1 MEKKKMCT
9 FGGSYVQKK
18 VNMFNY
24 NQFTMR
30 KLYYSLLLAVLFF
43 AAGTTLNAQGLADD
57 KPVMSI
63 GCLSDLH
70 NELGLIS
77 SSNVNNVKLRGTI
90 VNTVNKMR
98 EEEDIDLIVLG
109 GDYTSDVTI
118 PEANWERI
126 RDLMHDALRS
136 AFHPEREKKPV
147 IYVTGNHDYEVAN
160 FDNLPK
166 PYNAARY
173 YDFIMK
179 DDIGELTEKD
189 AFYEEADNG
198 SLGKENLLAAFHYE
212 INGFDFI
219 ALNCGKFF
227 FASAWDYSYSLASV
241 EWVGQKLA
249 ELYEKSPNRTVFFLL
264 HVPFQDSNSISN
276 INKGMG
282 GRGSAE
288 GVQSAK
294 RLKEILA
301 QYPNVIMLY
310 GHDHGSDNAY
320 IRSKTSQRVTRYNSF
335 GNVIATTDETHVDEI
350 IEGQEGGGEEEVYTP
365 EAGSVKGYFK
375 SYSGDG
381 YMNYLSTS
389 DNLQCGTAK
398 TEATIAAS
406 TSMKDRYTI
415 LLNGGYTHLGST
427 AHFTGNTA
435 ITMYSS
441 PYIFKVEDP
450 AASTVKAHRVHKL
463 SEFNKGGHFV
473 ILGYAKKDGQ
483 WYMMGS
489 ENVTITYPGL
499 AGLLYSAD
507 EPGED
512 IEFTAYDEHSPI
524 WEFECTTPK
533 ADEEPTPT
541 DEPAVVNGFFESFAG
556 DGFLN
561 YVSTSDNLQCG
572 TVKNTVSIA
581 HATAYTGRYTVYV
594 NNSGYIHLGS
604 TNHFTGNTAISDYS
618 TPYIYHVPAPVA
630 GTTVKA
636 QRITSLLDI
645 KPGQYYALAS
655 YAKGDKKW
663 HLMTSENVT
672 ISYPGLAAQDLS
684 DDVPGE
690 EIEIELGDH
699 APVWKFVT
707 ESGENPGEEPGE
719 EPASDASYYLQNK
732 ANNGYL
738 CYGAY
743 NAETQ
748 EVPARVIVT
757 PTATSGVF
765 NVTIS
770 NGQYLYCG
778 SAGYFSGNDAAN
790 DIWFYDATDG
800 SPVTKVEV
808 GKSYYVVG
816 YKQTKYYALSSE
828 VIRPGTGNQRL
839 LSVAVEFD
847 ADGKLIAP
855 EEADKYIWTLGEMP
869 KGTPSFLSAF
879 MGSMR
884 YYSNSIEGDVSV
896 TNSKIVQALM
906 VYIHPD
912 RIVLKMKNYGS
923 SGNFGGIQIQKE
935 LAGYTIFR
943 EVENANGSIVGVNN
957 LTGDVLGSGKT
968 YDLSGRRVSHLG
980 KGVYIVDGKKIL
992 R

>member
-1 MEKKKMCT
+1 
-9 FGGSYVQKK
+9 
-18 VNMFNY
+18 
-24 NQFTMR
+24 MR
-30 KLYYSLLLAVLFF
+30 KLYNLLLLAVLFF
-43 AAGTTLNAQGLADD
+43 ATGTVLNAQVPED

-77 SSNVNNVKLRGTI
+77 SSNLDNVRLRGTI
-90 VNTVNKMR
+90 LNTVNKMR
-98 EEEDIDLIVLG
+98 EDEDIDLVILG

-126 RDLMHDALRS
+126 RDLMHDALRT

-166 PYNAARY
+166 SYNAARY

-198 SLGKENLLAAFHYE
+198 TLGKERLLAAFHYE
-212 INGFDFI
+212 ICGFDFI

-227 FASAWDYSYSLASV
+227 FQSAWDYSYSLASV
-241 EWVGQKLA
+241 EWVGEKLA
-249 ELYEKSPNRTVFFLL
+249 ELYAESPNRTVFFLL
-264 HVPFQDSNSISN
+264 HLPFQDSNSISN

-288 GVQSAK
+288 GVQSAQ

-301 QYPNVIMLY
+301 RYPNVIMLY

-320 IRSKTSQRVTRYNSF
+320 IRSKTSQRVTRYNTM
-335 GNVIATTDETHVDEI
+335 GEVIATTDATHVDEV
-350 IEGQEGGGEEEVYTP
+350 IEGQGGGEGGGEEPYIP
-365 EAGSVKGYFK
+365 ETGSVKGYFK

-381 YMNYLSTS
+381 YMNYVSTS
-389 DNLQCGTAK
+389 ANLQCGETK

-450 AASTVKAHRVHKL
+450 SATTVKAHRVHKL
-463 SEFNKGGHFV
+463 SEFNKGGHYV
-473 ILGYAKKDGQ
+473 IMGYAKKDGQ
-483 WYMMGS
+483 WYMMTS
-489 ENVTITYPGL
+489 ENVEITYPGL
-499 AGLLYSAD
+499 AAVLYSAD

-512 IEFTAYDEHSPI
+512 IEFDAYSEHAPI

-533 ADEEPTPT
+533 EDVDPNPGDPEEPVSVQ
-541 DEPAVVNGFFESFAG
+541 AYLESFSG
-556 DGFLN
+556 DGFMN
-561 YVSTSDNLQCG
+561 YVSTDANLQCG
-572 TVKNTVSIA
+572 ETKHLVTFA
-581 HATAYTGRYTVYV
+581 HASAQTGRFTLYV
-594 NNSGYIHLGS
+594 NNAAYTHLGS
-604 TNHFTGNTAISDYS
+604 TAHFTGNTAISDYS
-618 TPYIYHVPAPVA
+618 TPYIYHVAEPKV
-630 GTTVKA
+630 GEKVKA
-636 QRITSLLDI
+636 QRVSSLLEL
-645 KPGQYYALAS
+645 KNGEYYAFVG
-655 YAKGDKKW
+655 YAKKDKQW
-663 HLMTSENVT
+663 YLMTSENIVNN
-672 ISYPGLAAQDLS
+672 YPGLAATLLS
-684 DDVPGE
+684 ATTPED
-690 EIEIELGDH
+690 EIEIEVTAEH
-699 APVWKFVT
+699 APVWKFV
-707 ESGENPGEEPGE
+707 SNAKPDQPDDPGLDGEFT
-719 EPASDASYYLQNK
+719 LQNK
-732 ANNGYL
+732 EGKGYL

-743 NAETQ
+743 NTETQ
-748 EVPARVIVT
+748 EMPARVVIT
-757 PTATSGVF
+757 PSTTEGAFYVKL
-765 NVTIS
+765 N
-770 NGQYLYCG
+770 NDQYLHCG
-778 SAGYFSGNDAAN
+778 GSGYFSGNDAAQ
-790 DIWFYDATDG
+790 DMWFYNTDG
-800 SPVTKVEV
+800 TLATKLAPGNE
-808 GKSYYVVG
+808 YYLVSM
-816 YKQTKYYALSSE
+816 YSKKYYALHNE
-828 VIRPGTGNQRL
+828 VLRPNTGNQRL
-839 LSVAVEFD
+839 ASTLVTIGE
-847 ADGKLIAP
+847 DGKLVIP
-855 EEADKYIWTLGEMP
+855 EGDKHIWKFDVKPEGE
-869 KGTPSFLSAF
+869 GSFLSAF

-896 TNSKIVQALM
+896 SNSKIVQALM

-923 SGNFGGIQIQKE
+923 SGNFGGIQINKE

-943 EVENANGSIVGVNN
+943 EVENANGTIVGVNN
-957 LTGDVLGSGKT
+957 MTGEVLGSPIA
-968 YDLSGRRVSHLG
+968 YDLSGRRVSNVS
-980 KGVYIVDGKKIL
+980 KGVYIIGGKKVL

>member
-1 MEKKKMCT
+1 MKQIYH
-9 FGGSYVQKK
+9 F
-18 VNMFNY
+18 
-24 NQFTMR
+24 
-30 KLYYSLLLAVLFF
+30 LLLAVLFF
-43 AAGTTLNAQGLADD
+43 AGTAMKAQVAPDD

-77 SSNVNNVKLRGTI
+77 SSNLNNVKLRGTI
-90 VNTVNKMR
+90 LNTVNKMR
-98 EEEDIDLIVLG
+98 VDEDIDLIVLG

-136 AFHPEREKKPV
+136 AFKPEREKKPV

-189 AFYEEADNG
+189 AFYEDADNG
-198 SLGKENLLAAFHYE
+198 SLGTERLLAAFHYE
-212 INGFDFI
+212 IGGFDFI

-227 FASAWDYSYSLASV
+227 FKSAWDYSYSLESV

-320 IRSKTSQRVTRYNSF
+320 IRAKTSQRVTRYNTF
-335 GNVIATTDETHVDEI
+335 GDVIATTDATHVDEVM
-350 IEGQEGGGEEEVYTP
+350 EGQGGGEPEEVYVP
-365 EAGSVKGYFK
+365 ETGSVKGYFK

-406 TSMKDRYTI
+406 ATMRDRYTI

-435 ITMYSS
+435 ITAYSS

-450 AASTVKAHRVHKL
+450 SASTVKAHRVKKL
-463 SEFNKGGHFV
+463 SEFNKGGYFV
-473 ILGYAKKDGQ
+473 IVGFAKKDSQ

-489 ENVTITYPGL
+489 ENVNITYPGL
-499 AGLLYSAD
+499 AGLLLSAD

-512 IEFTAYDEHSPI
+512 IEFSAISQHAPI
-524 WEFECTTPK
+524 WEFECTVPKNDGTPQTT
-533 ADEEPTPT
+533 E
-541 DEPAVVNGFFESFAG
+541 EPAVVNGFLESFSG

-561 YVSTSDNLQCG
+561 YVSTTANLQCG
-572 TVKNTVSIA
+572 ETKNNVAIA
-581 HATAYTGRYTVYV
+581 HASAYDGRYTLFV
-594 NNSGYIHLGS
+594 NNSGYVHLGS
-604 TNHFTGNTAISDYS
+604 TNHFTGNQAISDHS
-618 TPYIYHVPAPVA
+618 TPYIYHVAAPVA
-630 GTTVKA
+630 GQTVKA
-636 QRITSLLDI
+636 QRIKSLLDI
-645 KPGQYYALAS
+645 KAGEYYAFVS
-655 YAKGDKKW
+655 YAKGNKKW
-663 HLMTSENVT
+663 HLMTSENVEIT
-672 ISYPGLAAQDLS
+672 YPGLASQLLS
-684 DDVPGE
+684 DAEPGE
-690 EIEIELGDH
+690 EIEIEMGDH

-707 ESGENPGEEPGE
+707 TAQQGGETPGGE
-719 EPASDASYYLQNK
+719 VSEGGTYYLQNK
-732 ANNGYL
+732 GNNGYL
-738 CYGAY
+738 TYGAY

-748 EVPARVIVT
+748 ETPARVIVT
-757 PTATSGVF
+757 PTGTEGVF
-765 NVTIS
+765 NVTLS

-778 SAGYFSGNDAAN
+778 SSGYFSGNTAAN
-790 DIWFYDATDG
+790 NIWFYNVTDG
-800 SPVTKVEV
+800 TLAKKLEV

-816 YKQTKYYALSSE
+816 QKLSKFYALSHE
-828 VIRPGTGNQRL
+828 ILRPGTGNQRM
-839 LSVAVEFD
+839 LSVAVEI
-847 ADGKLIAP
+847 ADDKITAP
-855 EEADKYIWTLGEMP
+855 ENADNYIWTLGEMP
-869 KGTPSFLSAF
+869 KGEPSFLSAF

-896 TNSKIVQALM
+896 SNSKIVQALM
-906 VYIHPD
+906 VYIYPN

-923 SGNFGGIQIQKE
+923 SGNFNGIQIQKE

-943 EVENANGSIVGVNN
+943 DVENANGPLTGIDN
-957 LTGDVLGSGKT
+957 LTGSVLGRDVA
-968 YDLSGRRVSHLG
+968 YDLSGRRVSNIG
-980 KGVYIVDGKKIL
+980 KGVYIVGGRKVL